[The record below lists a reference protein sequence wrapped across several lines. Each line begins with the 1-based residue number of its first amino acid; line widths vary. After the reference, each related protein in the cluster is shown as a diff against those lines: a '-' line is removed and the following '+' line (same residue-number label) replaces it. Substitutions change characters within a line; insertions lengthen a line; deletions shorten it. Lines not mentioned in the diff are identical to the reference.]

1 MSRGGVLRLARRH
14 VHAFRYPDHLD
25 TLTDATAYGRIGGDQ
40 PERQWLN
47 G

>member
-1 MSRGGVLRLARRH
+1 MRRRGALRLAGRH
-14 VHAFRYPDHLD
+14 VHAFRDPDHLD

-40 PERQWLN
+40 PERPWLN

>member
-1 MSRGGVLRLARRH
+1 MSRGGVLGLAGRD

-25 TLTDATAYGRIGGDQ
+25 TLTDATANGRIGGDE
-40 PERQWLN
+40 PERPWLN